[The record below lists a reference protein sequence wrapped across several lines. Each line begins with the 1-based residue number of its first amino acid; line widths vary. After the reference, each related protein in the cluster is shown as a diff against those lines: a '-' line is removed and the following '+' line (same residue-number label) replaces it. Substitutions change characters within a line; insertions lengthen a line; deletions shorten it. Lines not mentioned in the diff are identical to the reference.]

1 MPNMSNKSAPL
12 RQLLLKVVEWK
23 WGKEQEESF
32 ETLKYTT
39 TYAPVLAYYDDS
51 KPLTLTVDSSS
62 KVVGAAI

>member
-12 RQLLLKVVEWK
+12 RQLLLKEVEWN

-32 ETLKYTT
+32 ETLKYMTT
-39 TYAPVLAYYDDS
+39 HAPVLAYYDDS

-62 KVVGAAI
+62 KGLKKV